1 MEGDEFLFLR
11 QQTRLLAVG
20 MGLKIVSV
28 ANEHTKQ
35 AQEGARGTKQ
45 GYSKQGT
52 C

>member
-1 MEGDEFLFLR
+1 MEGNEFLR
-11 QQTRLLAVG
+11 QQTRLLVVG